1 MKNAIKSFISN
12 YKLENS
18 KIIVGF
24 SGGADS
30 VCLAHILY
38 TLQKELNLKIILA
51 HLNHNWRGEHSKADE
66 NFSRNF
72 AQKFGLEFYT
82 ETLDDTVQKTE
93 TVARDA
99 RYNFFERVKVKYNA
113 DAIMLAHNK
122 DDNIETAIYRIIKGT
137 GLEGLKSIPEVRDDI
152 FRPLLNFEK
161 VEILEYLKNNNL
173 EHTEDNS
180 NQDTTYARNY
190 IRHEILPNFE
200 KINPTYKNSVS
211 NLIEVAKGECEIL
224 DFVLEETKK
233 DIFENEKINTQ
244 KFLKLIYPLQLKL
257 MYNYL
262 KSDLKFF
269 DYKRFQRIVDFI
281 IEHANKEDNFHSRK
295 YVKFSINAKLFLYVN
310 TKEIFKGE

>member
-1 MKNAIKSFISN
+1 MGHHQLDKLDESILKLVATNARIPFLEVARACNVSGAAIHQRIQKLTNLGVLKGSEFVIDSEKIGYETCAYMGLFLKNP
-12 YKLENS
+12 
-18 KIIVGF
+18 
-24 SGGADS
+24 
-30 VCLAHILY
+30 
-38 TLQKELNLKIILA
+38 
-51 HLNHNWRGEHSKADE
+51 E
-66 NFSRNF
+66 NF
-72 AQKFGLEFYT
+72 
-82 ETLDDTVQKTE
+82 
-93 TVARDA
+93 DA
-99 RYNFFERVKVKYNA
+99 VF
-113 DAIMLAHNK
+113 
-122 DDNIETAIYRIIKGT
+122 
-137 GLEGLKSIPEVRDDI
+137 EGLKAIPEVRENI

-161 VEILEYLKNNNL
+161 AEILEYLKNNNL

-200 KINPTYKNSVS
+200 KINPTYKNSIS
-211 NLIEVAKGECEIL
+211 NLIEVAKGESEIL
-224 DFVLEETKK
+224 DFVLEKTKE

-295 YVKFSINAKLFLYVN
+295 YVKFSINSKLFLYVN